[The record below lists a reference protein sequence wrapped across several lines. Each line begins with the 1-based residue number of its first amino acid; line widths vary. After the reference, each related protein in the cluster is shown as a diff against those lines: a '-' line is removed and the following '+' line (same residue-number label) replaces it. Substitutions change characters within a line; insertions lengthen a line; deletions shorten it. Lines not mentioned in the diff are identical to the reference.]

1 MTKYE
6 RASQLWSI
14 LAFAA
19 TNRQVLTYD
28 LVSKL
33 TGIPR
38 PGIGKQLE
46 PIQSYCLAENIP
58 PLTAIVVSEIT
69 GIPGSGFFAAQDLPM
84 AHIKVFQFD
93 WLNYGCPKV
102 DTFEQY

>member
-14 LAFAA
+14 LTLAA
-19 TNRQVLTYD
+19 TNNQILTYD

-33 TGIPR
+33 TGVPR
-38 PGIGKQLE
+38 PAIGGLLE
-46 PIQSYCLAENIP
+46 PIQTYCSSKNIP
-58 PLTAIVVSEIT
+58 ALTSLVVSEKT
-69 GIPGSGFFAAQDLPM
+69 GLPGIGFIGAQDVPLE
-84 AHIKVFQFD
+84 HIKVFNFD

-102 DTFEQY
+102 EKFEL